1 MRVDLVSVPK
11 FTQQNLGGEIRGD
24 VVKFRL
30 FSQAKNMMLF
40 LFSGNKGQSANYLV
54 TAFCF

>member
-11 FTQQNLGGEIRGD
+11 FTQPNFGGEIRGD
-24 VVKFRL
+24 VVKCRL

-40 LFSGNKGQSANYLV
+40 LFSENKGQSANYLV
-54 TAFCF
+54 TAYCF